1 MVVLVLHCHGQGTEP
16 RPTERSPENA
26 ECFST
31 SELDDKLRPAWA
43 HWWWAHLC
51 ALI

>member
-16 RPTERSPENA
+16 RPAGRSPKTK

-31 SELDDKLRPAWA
+31 SALDDKLGLAWG
-43 HWWWAHLC
+43 H
-51 ALI
+51 